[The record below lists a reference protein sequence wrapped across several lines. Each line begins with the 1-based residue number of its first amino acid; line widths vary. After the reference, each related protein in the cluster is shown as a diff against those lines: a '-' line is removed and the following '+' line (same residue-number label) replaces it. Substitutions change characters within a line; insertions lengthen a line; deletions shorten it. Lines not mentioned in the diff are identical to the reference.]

1 MLNAL
6 SIDVEDYFHVSA
18 FEGCISPSQ
27 WDGYRLRVEDNTFR
41 ILDLLDEFGVR
52 ATFFVLGWVAKRKP
66 GLVKEIAKRGHEV
79 ASHGFAHQRVYN
91 QTQNEFR
98 HDIRKSKALLE
109 DLAAEKVRGYRAP
122 SYSISRSC
130 LWAYDEL
137 LEAGYVYDSSV
148 FPIRHDLYG
157 IPDWPRHL
165 FIVSKGSDGQW
176 KPSASDVLSE
186 RHYDPWPSLT
196 EVPITT
202 LSVAGK
208 NIPIAGGGYFRFF
221 PYAFTKWGL
230 GRINKSEGRPFVFY
244 LHPWEIDPDQPR
256 VAGAG
261 MKSRFRHY
269 LNLHRVEDRFRRLLA
284 DFRFARI
291 QDVSLTPSRITTD
304 RAIYA

>member
-27 WDGYRLRVEDNTFR
+27 WDDYRLRVEDNTFR
-41 ILDLLDEFGVR
+41 ILDLLDEFGAR
-52 ATFFVLGWVAKRKP
+52 ATFFVLGWVAERKP
-66 GLVKEIAKRGHEV
+66 GLVKEIARRGHEV

-98 HDIRKSKALLE
+98 HDIRRSKALLE
-109 DLAAEKVRGYRAP
+109 DLASEKVRGYRAP

-148 FPIRHDLYG
+148 FPVRHDLYG

-165 FIVSKGSDGQW
+165 FIVSKGRDGQW
-176 KPSASDVLSE
+176 KPSASHELSA
-186 RHYDPWPSLT
+186 YYTDPLPSLT

-202 LSVAGK
+202 LSIAGK

-230 GRINKSEGRPFVFY
+230 GRINNSERRPFVFY
-244 LHPWEIDPDQPR
+244 LHPWEIDPGQPR

-291 QDVSLTPSRITTD
+291 QDVSLAPSRITTD